1 MRGPVL
7 YCSDFVSAPRWC
19 LENGTLP
26 VRQVLVPPAQYGN
39 VLTEYLFEQQAQE
52 VTSLSVHRRLERR
65 QDGRPDQTIQTRG
78 WPGCT

>member
-7 YCSDFVSAPRWC
+7 YCSDFVSASRWC

-26 VRQVLVPPAQYGN
+26 ARQVLVPPAQYGN
-39 VLTEYLFEQQAQE
+39 VLTEYLFDQQAQE
-52 VTSLSVHRRLERR
+52 VTPLSVHRRLESR